1 LKLFRRAKNVRPSEA
16 SNALRARAPDGARLY
31 AIGDVHGRSDLLSE
45 MANLILLDLEHLPG
59 PSAHIIFLGD
69 YVGRGPDSK
78 GVLTRLSAGFPAS
91 VTFLRGNHEGMLLA
105 FLSEPEIAGPTWL
118 PNGGLETLHSYGV
131 SVAEVRRRRGYI
143 EAAQAFSSLLPAEH
157 LEFLHKTALSAD
169 RGDYFFC
176 HAGVRPGLPLHQQRE
191 EDLLWIRDPFLTST
205 IRHPKVVVHGHTPV
219 LTPDVRGNRINVDT
233 GAYMTGRLTSLVL
246 EGESRRFLTTGSA
259 A

>member
-1 LKLFRRAKNVRPSEA
+1 
-16 SNALRARAPDGARLY
+16 
-31 AIGDVHGRSDLLSE
+31 
-45 MANLILLDLEHLPG
+45 
-59 PSAHIIFLGD
+59 
-69 YVGRGPDSK
+69 
-78 GVLTRLSAGFPAS
+78 
-91 VTFLRGNHEGMLLA
+91 MLLA

-176 HAGVRPGLPLHQQRE
+176 HAGVRPGLPLHLQRE

-219 LTPDVRGNRINVDT
+219 LTPDVRGKREST
-233 GAYMTGRLTSLVL
+233 LTQGLI
-246 EGESRRFLTTGSA
+246 
-259 A
+259 